1 MKIRIVFTPGYGVG
15 GRVGL
20 VIDWEGHKGTFW
32 SIRNLLYLNPGI
44 NILQAV
50 HLLFVHYLRCYMSM
64 KRKVSLAFGLP
75 NRFSPVPAWCYV
87 FHGL

>member
-1 MKIRIVFTPGYGVG
+1 M
-15 GRVGL
+15 RVGL

-50 HLLFVHYLRCYMSM
+50 HLLFVYYFRCYMSM
-64 KRKVSLAFGLP
+64 KRKVSLVFGLSS
-75 NRFSPVPAWCYV
+75 RFSPVPAWCCLPGIALMVYSV
-87 FHGL
+87 